1 MHSGE
6 YVLPLSSSAW
16 GKVLCWAITCYGCTS
31 CDGEA
36 IHKVSGSFLVF
47 LYSYIFFLVLVGLK
61 TWTQWTQL
69 LPLHSLDSTFI
80 TGRISALQYNRYN
93 RYQHCSLRALYKIPR
108 INQIVSDRRLEEA
121 AYKAAPASASF
132 TQPYSSSD
140 LFSVGLSSPGHCQ
153 TTLLSGAE
161 SCERNI

>member
-1 MHSGE
+1 MCYH
-6 YVLPLSSSAW
+6 YLPLLGAKSYVELSLAM
-16 GKVLCWAITCYGCTS
+16 GAPRAMGRLYTRFP
-31 CDGEA
+31 DP
-36 IHKVSGSFLVF
+36 FLVF

-61 TWTQWTQL
+61 TWTQWTLL
-69 LPLHSLDSTFI
+69 LPLHVLDSTFI
-80 TGRISALQYNRYN
+80 TGKISVLQYNRYN

-121 AYKAAPASASF
+121 AYKAAPASACF

-140 LFSVGLSSPGHCQ
+140 LFSVGLSSPGHCL